1 VGNPAENADTAHDPT
16 GDAIP
21 LWHGCRCKPWL
32 VSAMVVNSCISVPVG
47 TFEPLC
53 GAGEIAL
60 NKTANA
66 KMKHTKTR
74 EAECVRGGSGIIWAA
89 QFMERE

>member
-32 VSAMVVNSCISVPVG
+32 VWVTVVSSCVSVRVG

-53 GAGEIAL
+53 GAGEIAP
-60 NKTANA
+60 NKTTNA
-66 KMKHTKTR
+66 KMKDINTC
-74 EAECVRGGSGIIWAA
+74 EDEGVRFSG
-89 QFMERE
+89 RPL